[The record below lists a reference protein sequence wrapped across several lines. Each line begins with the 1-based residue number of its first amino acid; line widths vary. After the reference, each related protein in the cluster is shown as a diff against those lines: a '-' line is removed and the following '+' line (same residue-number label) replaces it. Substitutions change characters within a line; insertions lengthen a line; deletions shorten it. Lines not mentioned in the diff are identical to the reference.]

1 VTQQQV
7 RVRCDGC
14 GPRLLAVSALRLLGR
29 SDRWEYAF
37 TCPGCSARV
46 RRTADPALR
55 AALRSAGAA
64 ELRVQTPGAVHDA
77 GPEQPKGP

>member
-1 VTQQQV
+1 MTEQL

-14 GPRLLAVSALRLLGR
+14 GPHLVTVSAVRLLGR

-37 TCPGCSARV
+37 TCPGCGARV

-55 AALRSAGAA
+55 AALREAGAA
-64 ELRVQTPGAVHDA
+64 ELALFN
-77 GPEQPKGP
+77 PESLPES